1 MNFKNKVLLKKIILV
16 FIFGAVLLMI
26 NFLADNYSFRF
37 DATQNNIYSLSK
49 ATHKILDKAEN
60 KIIFKYFNNA
70 SKNPNIPGELKAYAN
85 RIHDFLKEY
94 SRYSNGKIVLETI
107 SPETDSE
114 EEDNA
119 RAFGLRGVEL
129 PGGENLYMGL
139 AVIRGDKEEI
149 VPFFDPD
156 NEPKLE
162 YELTSIISRLQTEK
176 KKQIGIASSIDIFSS
191 PDYKARQS
199 PQWYFTEV
207 LEKNYEVKQIKT
219 DAETIPENIDLLIL
233 FQPKQSTDKINE
245 HALKLLEQGK
255 RIIILADP
263 LSLVDPQSRMAPYI
277 FPLNDELKN
286 FGVSL
291 KGSNAVA
298 DINSATRIMGRNNR
312 PELNP
317 GWLSIYQDQINQ
329 KNIIS
334 ANLENLLFPIAGGI
348 EIEEKPGFSYQK
360 LIWASKNSALLD
372 PSMLQ
377 FQGMEAVKNNF
388 SPQNKN
394 YGLALK
400 VSGKFSKNAKS
411 EGTLIIISDTDF
423 LFDQFYMRKQNFLGF
438 EMAEMFNDNLT
449 FFQNCVEL
457 MCGEPE
463 LIEIRSRQSTLRP
476 FTKVNQLENQAKEK
490 WLEKEKILAKRAK
503 ETKEKLEALESKR
516 IEGQNLVLSKDQEE
530 EIKKFR
536 EEKRQIDAE
545 LKKVRR
551 QLRADIENLG
561 IKIKM
566 LNIFLIPS
574 VIALIGIISGIKRKR
589 KNM

>member
-1 MNFKNKVLLKKIILV
+1 
-16 FIFGAVLLMI
+16 
-26 NFLADNYSFRF
+26 
-37 DATQNNIYSLSK
+37 
-49 ATHKILDKAEN
+49 
-60 KIIFKYFNNA
+60 
-70 SKNPNIPGELKAYAN
+70 
-85 RIHDFLKEY
+85 
-94 SRYSNGKIVLETI
+94 
-107 SPETDSE
+107 
-114 EEDNA
+114 
-119 RAFGLRGVEL
+119 
-129 PGGENLYMGL
+129 
-139 AVIRGDKEEI
+139 
-149 VPFFDPD
+149 
-156 NEPKLE
+156 
-162 YELTSIISRLQTEK
+162 
-176 KKQIGIASSIDIFSS
+176 
-191 PDYKARQS
+191 
-199 PQWYFTEV
+199 
-207 LEKNYEVKQIKT
+207 
-219 DAETIPENIDLLIL
+219 LIL